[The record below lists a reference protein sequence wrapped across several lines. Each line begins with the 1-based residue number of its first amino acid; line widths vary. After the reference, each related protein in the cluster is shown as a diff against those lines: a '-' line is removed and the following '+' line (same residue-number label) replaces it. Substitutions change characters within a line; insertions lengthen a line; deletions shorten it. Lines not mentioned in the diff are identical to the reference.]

1 DYPHVTENAR
11 IYFEDIEEWD
21 HAIEL
26 VMNEA
31 LRTKSTFWMDILA
44 GYVERG
50 LTVTYEPAYFS
61 ELLEALYH
69 LDRVRFERFVEILWQ
84 SYRKSNVY
92 LEWIDVLN
100 ASLHEMESDRKSTR
114 LNSSHV
120 SISYAVFCLKKKTK
134 KQPANITA

>member
-1 DYPHVTENAR
+1 NYYYRHVKENSQ
-11 IYFEDIEEWD
+11 IYFEDIIEWD
-21 HAIEL
+21 YAIEL
-26 VMNEA
+26 VMIEV
-31 LRTKSTFWMDILA
+31 LRTKSTFWMDRLA

-61 ELLEALYH
+61 ELLEELCH

-100 ASLHEMESDRKSTR
+100 ASLHEMES
-114 LNSSHV
+114 L
-120 SISYAVFCLKKKTK
+120 
-134 KQPANITA
+134 